1 MEKQHIKVFNHD
13 RNNDIKSQMVELE
26 NKIKSINDRINDKIN
41 EINKNNVVLDG
52 MPDLNTLS
60 VGESKYYLKNDE
72 LYMIILVSPD
82 KALNYKL

>member
-26 NKIKSINDRINDKIN
+26 NKIKSMNDKIN
-41 EINKNNVVLDG
+41 EINKNNIVLDA
-52 MPDLNTLS
+52 MPDLNMLN